1 VSTLRRRLWLVNA
14 SILKETFPSFL
25 VNLMV
30 FTFILLMARVMSLTD
45 LIISKG
51 IEIRVI
57 SRVLVLILPKMLSM
71 SIPMAALLASLT
83 TFLRMSADS
92 EITVLKASG
101 VSLYQLL
108 PPVIAFGLAAAVLTG
123 VFNVWLTPRANTL
136 FRSEIMALAK
146 ARADLAIK
154 EQVFVREFPGLT
166 IYVGQL
172 PSNSETMANIVINDR
187 RSPGENTLVV
197 ARTGL
202 LDIDLEGEM
211 LLFRLHNGVIDRMY
225 RDRQS
230 VDSIFFDT
238 YELKVSPGSEFN
250 SEGDLFL
257 GRSELPTGQLRDE
270 AERQKQ
276 ADRSGYVVYL
286 LEWHRRLSFPVAALL
301 MAVIGMPLGA
311 SFRTKGRNFGLIIGL
326 AIFVL
331 YYAFFSFGWTLGE
344 TGQLPPALAVWA
356 SDGLTLILL
365 MGLLKGINSLQPI
378 DPGEVWARWL
388 RYKKTKGRL
397 MHENS

>member
-1 VSTLRRRLWLVNA
+1 VFALVPHRPALINL
-14 SILKETFPSFL
+14 SILKETLPAFL
-25 VNLMV
+25 VNLLV

-45 LIISKG
+45 LVITKG
-51 IEIRVI
+51 VELRVMA
-57 SRVLVLILPKMLSM
+57 RVLILILPKLLSM

-92 EITVLKASG
+92 EITVIKASG

-108 PPVIAFGLAAAVLTG
+108 PPILIFGLTAAFLTG
-123 VFNVWLTPRANTL
+123 IFNVWLTPRANTL

-172 PSNSETMANIVINDR
+172 PAHSETMSNIVINDR

-202 LDIDLEGEM
+202 LDIDLEQEM

-225 RDRQS
+225 QERQS

-238 YELKVSPGSEFN
+238 YELKISPGSEFN
-250 SEGDLFL
+250 SNGSFSL
-257 GRSELPTGQLRDE
+257 GRSELPTGQLRAEGRKME
-270 AERQKQ
+270 AEG
-276 ADRSGYVVYL
+276 RSGYEVYF
-286 LEWHRRLSFPVAALL
+286 LEWHRRLSFPVAAFF
-301 MAVIGMPLGA
+301 MAIIGMPLGA
-311 SFRTKGRNFGLIIGL
+311 SFRTKGRNFGLLIGL
-326 AIFVL
+326 SIFIF
-331 YYAFFSFGWTLGE
+331 YYACFSFGWTLGE
-344 TGQLPPALAVWA
+344 TGNIAPVLAIWTA
-356 SDGLTLILL
+356 NGLTLILL
-365 MGLLKGINSLQPI
+365 LALLKSINSLQPI
-378 DPGEVWARWL
+378 DPGEVW
-388 RYKKTKGRL
+388 GRFIKH
-397 MHENS
+397 MRKDRVKPS